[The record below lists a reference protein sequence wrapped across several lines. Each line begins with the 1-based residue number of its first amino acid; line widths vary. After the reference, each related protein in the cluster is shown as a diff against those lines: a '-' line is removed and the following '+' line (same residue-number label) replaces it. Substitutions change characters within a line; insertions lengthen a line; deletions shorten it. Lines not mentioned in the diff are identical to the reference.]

1 MLMARER
8 RDIVI
13 TGDAEALANA
23 ACSGA
28 HQGVST

>member
-23 ACSGA
+23 VA
-28 HQGVST
+28 HQGAST